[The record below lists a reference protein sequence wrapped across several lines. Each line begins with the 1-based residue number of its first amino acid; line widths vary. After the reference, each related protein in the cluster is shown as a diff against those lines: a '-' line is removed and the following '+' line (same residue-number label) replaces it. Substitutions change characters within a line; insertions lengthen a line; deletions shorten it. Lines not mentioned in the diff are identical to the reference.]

1 MTSTEST
8 TVALSNVE
16 RQREVRRVVQSSFLG
31 SVLEFY
37 DFLLYGV
44 AAALVFGPVFFS
56 NLPSTVAT
64 VASLGT
70 FAAGYLARPI
80 GGIIFGHFGDRV
92 GRKSMLLWSLSI
104 MGAASFL
111 VGLVPPE
118 SVIGPWGAVILVV
131 LRLMQG
137 VALGG
142 EWGGATLMALEHA
155 DPKKR
160 GFMAAFVNA
169 GAPAGGII
177 GTLMMGLFSAIL
189 TEDEFLSW
197 GWRVPFLFSAL
208 MLAVGLY
215 VRLKV
220 SESPLF
226 LAAAN
231 QKEAKVSSE
240 VPIMAILRAPRTVL
254 VVALACVA
262 SFALQSA
269 ITTFGLSYA
278 VDQGS
283 AREDVLFG
291 FTIGQ
296 IAAIVLILAYAR
308 LSDRIGRRPV
318 MIFGCIASVVLIYPM
333 FELLKAGGIL
343 FTALAFVVFC
353 VGQNAIYGPMGA
365 FISEQFATQS
375 RYTGASVGYQL
386 ASLVGGG
393 FTPTIVASL
402 YAASDRSV
410 MPVLILIAAIS
421 AVSAVFLWL
430 SQETRTRDLTK

>member
-1 MTSTEST
+1 MTSIDSPLN
-8 TVALSNVE
+8 LSNAE
-16 RQREVRRVVQSSFLG
+16 RQREARRVVQSSFLG

-56 NLPSTVAT
+56 NLPPTVAT

-70 FAAGYLARPI
+70 FAAGYLARPV
-80 GGIIFGHFGDRV
+80 GGIIFGHFGDRI

-104 MGAASFL
+104 MGAASCL

-118 SVIGPWGAVILVV
+118 SSIGPWGAVTLVV

-177 GTLMMGLFSAIL
+177 GTLIMGLFSAIL
-189 TEDEFLSW
+189 SEDDFMSW
-197 GWRVPFLFSAL
+197 GWRIPFLLSAL
-208 MLAVGLY
+208 MLALGLY

-226 LAAAN
+226 VAAASHTDEG
-231 QKEAKVSSE
+231 KTTA
-240 VPIMAILRAPRTVL
+240 PIMTILRSPRTVL

-262 SFALQSA
+262 SFALQST

-283 AREDVLFG
+283 KREDVLFG

-296 IAAIVLILAYAR
+296 VAAIVLILAYAK
-308 LSDRIGRRPV
+308 LSDRVGRRPV
-318 MIFGCIASVVLIYPM
+318 MIFGCVASIVLIYPM
-333 FELLKAGGIL
+333 FELLKAGGIM

-353 VGQNAIYGPMGA
+353 IGQNAIYGPMGA
-365 FISEQFATQS
+365 FISEQFATGS

-386 ASLVGGG
+386 ASLVGAG

-402 YAASDRSV
+402 YAASDRSI
-410 MPVLILIAAIS
+410 MPVLVLTGAIS

>member
-1 MTSTEST
+1 MTSIEST
-8 TVALSNVE
+8 VVLSSID
-16 RQREVRRVVQSSFLG
+16 RQREARRVVQSSFLG

-111 VGLVPPE
+111 VGLVPAE
-118 SVIGPWGAVILVV
+118 SVIGPWGAVILVL

-226 LAAAN
+226 LAAVN
-231 QKEAKVSSE
+231 QEETKGSA
-240 VPIMAILRAPRTVL
+240 VPIVAILRSPRTVL
-254 VVALACVA
+254 VVALACIA
-262 SFALQSA
+262 SFALQST

-308 LSDRIGRRPV
+308 LSDRLGRRPV
-318 MIFGCIASVVLIYPM
+318 MIFGCIASIVLLYPM
-333 FELLKAGGIL
+333 FELLKAGGVL

-353 VGQNAIYGPMGA
+353 IGQNAIYGPMGA
-365 FISEQFATQS
+365 FISEQFATNS

-386 ASLVGGG
+386 ASLVGAG
-393 FTPTIVASL
+393 FTPTAVASL
-402 YAASDRSV
+402 YAASDRSI

-421 AVSAVFLWL
+421 AISAVFLWL

>member
-1 MTSTEST
+1 M
-8 TVALSNVE
+8 
-16 RQREVRRVVQSSFLG
+16 
-31 SVLEFY
+31 
-37 DFLLYGV
+37 
-44 AAALVFGPVFFS
+44 FFS
-56 NLPSTVAT
+56 NLPPTAAT

-104 MGAASFL
+104 MGVASFL

-137 VALGG
+137 IALGG

-169 GAPAGGII
+169 GAPAGGIL
-177 GTLMMGLFSAIL
+177 GTLVMGLFSAIL
-189 TEDEFLSW
+189 TEDEFLSL

-215 VRLKV
+215 IRLKV

-226 LAAAN
+226 VAAAN
-231 QKEAKVSSE
+231 SKKDEASPAA
-240 VPIMAILRAPRTVL
+240 PIVTILRSPRTVL
-254 VVALACVA
+254 FVALACVA
-262 SFALQSA
+262 SFALQST

-283 AREDVLFG
+283 TREDVLFG

-296 IAAIVLILAYAR
+296 VAAIVLILAYAR
-308 LSDRIGRRPV
+308 LSDRFGRRPV
-318 MIFGCIASVVLIYPM
+318 MIFGCIASIVLLYPM
-333 FELLKAGGIL
+333 FELLEAGGIL
-343 FTALAFVVFC
+343 FTALAFVLFC
-353 VGQNAIYGPMGA
+353 IGQNAIYGPMGA

-386 ASLVGGG
+386 ASLVGAG
-393 FTPTIVASL
+393 FTPAIVASL
-402 YAASDRSV
+402 YAVSDRSIL
-410 MPVLILIAAIS
+410 PVLILIGTVAAI
-421 AVSAVFLWL
+421 SAVFLWL

>member
-1 MTSTEST
+1 MTSIDSSLN
-8 TVALSNVE
+8 LSNTE
-16 RQREVRRVVQSSFLG
+16 RQREARRVVQSSFLG

-56 NLPSTVAT
+56 NLPPTVAT

-70 FAAGYLARPI
+70 FAAGYLARPV
-80 GGIIFGHFGDRV
+80 GGIIFGHFGDRI

-104 MGAASFL
+104 MGAASCL

-118 SVIGPWGAVILVV
+118 SSIGPWGAVILVV

-160 GFMAAFVNA
+160 GYMAAFVNA

-177 GTLMMGLFSAIL
+177 GTLIMGLFSATL
-189 TEDEFLSW
+189 SEADFMSW
-197 GWRVPFLFSAL
+197 GWRVPFLLSAL
-208 MLAVGLY
+208 MLALGLY
-215 VRLKV
+215 IRLKV

-226 LAAAN
+226 IAAAS
-231 QKEAKVSSE
+231 QEDKGKTAA
-240 VPIMAILRAPRTVL
+240 PIVAIVRSPRTIL

-262 SFALQSA
+262 SFALQST

-283 AREDVLFG
+283 KREDVLFG

-308 LSDRIGRRPV
+308 LSDRVGRRPV
-318 MIFGCIASVVLIYPM
+318 MIFGCIASIVLIYPM
-333 FELLKAGGIL
+333 FELLKAGGIM

-353 VGQNAIYGPMGA
+353 IGQNAIYGPMGA
-365 FISEQFATQS
+365 FISEQFPTGS

-386 ASLVGGG
+386 ASLVGAG

-402 YAASDRSV
+402 YAASDRSI
-410 MPVLILIAAIS
+410 MPVLLLTGAIS
-421 AVSAVFLWL
+421 AISGVFLWL
-430 SQETRTRDLTK
+430 SKETLTRDLTK

>member
-1 MTSTEST
+1 
-8 TVALSNVE
+8 
-16 RQREVRRVVQSSFLG
+16 
-31 SVLEFY
+31 
-37 DFLLYGV
+37 
-44 AAALVFGPVFFS
+44 
-56 NLPSTVAT
+56 
-64 VASLGT
+64 
-70 FAAGYLARPI
+70 
-80 GGIIFGHFGDRV
+80 
-92 GRKSMLLWSLSI
+92 
-104 MGAASFL
+104 
-111 VGLVPPE
+111 
-118 SVIGPWGAVILVV
+118 VILVL

-226 LAAAN
+226 LAAVN
-231 QKEAKVSSE
+231 QEETKGSA
-240 VPIMAILRAPRTVL
+240 VPIVAILRSPRTVL
-254 VVALACVA
+254 VVALACIA
-262 SFALQSA
+262 SFALQST

-308 LSDRIGRRPV
+308 LSDRLGRRPV
-318 MIFGCIASVVLIYPM
+318 MIFGCIASIVLLYPM
-333 FELLKAGGIL
+333 FELLKAGGVL

-353 VGQNAIYGPMGA
+353 IGQNAIYGPMGA
-365 FISEQFATQS
+365 FISEQFATNS

-386 ASLVGGG
+386 ASLVGAG
-393 FTPTIVASL
+393 FTPTAVASL
-402 YAASDRSV
+402 YAASDRSI

-421 AVSAVFLWL
+421 AISAVFLWL

>member
-1 MTSTEST
+1 MTSIEST
-8 TVALSNVE
+8 LALSEVE
-16 RQREVRRVVQSSFLG
+16 RHREARRVVQSSFLG

-56 NLPSTVAT
+56 NLPSSVAT
-64 VASLGT
+64 IASLGT

-80 GGIIFGHFGDRV
+80 GGIIFGHFGDRL

-104 MGAASFL
+104 MGVASFL

-118 SVIGPWGAVILVV
+118 SVIGPWGAVSLVL

-155 DPKKR
+155 DPGKR

-177 GTLMMGLFSAIL
+177 GTLVMGLFSAIL
-189 TEDEFLSW
+189 NEADFLSW
-197 GWRVPFLFSAL
+197 GWRVPFLLSAL
-208 MLAVGLY
+208 MLALGLY
-215 VRLKV
+215 IRLKV

-226 LAAAN
+226 VAAAH
-231 QKEAKVSSE
+231 QKKGKESTAA
-240 VPIMAILRAPRTVL
+240 PIVAIMKSPRTVL
-254 VVALACVA
+254 VVALACIA
-262 SFALQSA
+262 SFALQSS

-296 IAAIVLILAYAR
+296 IAAIVLILAYAK
-308 LSDRIGRRPV
+308 LSDRVGRRPV
-318 MIFGCIASVVLIYPM
+318 MIFGCIASIVLIYPM
-333 FELLKAGGIL
+333 FELLKAGGIM

-353 VGQNAIYGPMGA
+353 IGQNAIYGPMGA

-386 ASLVGGG
+386 ASLVGAG
-393 FTPTIVASL
+393 FTPTVVAAV
-402 YAASDRSV
+402 YAASEKSI

-421 AVSAVFLWL
+421 AISAVFLWI
-430 SQETRTRDLTK
+430 SQETRSRDLTK